1 MRIIID
7 DLSGQ
12 AIADF
17 LEAHIRDMRAVSPPE
32 SKHALDLEGLRQPD
46 ITFWSLYQED
56 RLVACAALKEL
67 DPRHGE
73 LKSMRV
79 ASEARG
85 RGVASGLLEHIL
97 HTARAR
103 GYERVSLETG
113 AMAFFRPAV
122 ALYRKY
128 GFLPCPPFGEYRE
141 DPNSL
146 FMSLVL

>member
-32 SKHALDLEGLRQPD
+32 SKHALDLDGLRQPD
-46 ITFWSLYQED
+46 ITFWSVYRED
-56 RLVACAALKEL
+56 WLVACGALKAL

-85 RGVASGLLEHIL
+85 QGVASRLLEHIL

-113 AMAFFRPAV
+113 AMAFFQPAV